1 MTIAERVVG
10 NVTILD
16 LEGKLTLGDGA
27 PEFRKAVDALVA
39 DHDDVPVAVDPDGI
53 AEVAVVEVLGSAPRS
68 VVRDGPRGR
77 VAVER

>member
-39 DHDDVPVAVDPDGI
+39 ASRVARASI
-53 AEVAVVEVLGSAPRS
+53 ASTPSAAIRSTGTDSSARPARCSASVASSAP
-68 VVRDGPRGR
+68 
-77 VAVER
+77 